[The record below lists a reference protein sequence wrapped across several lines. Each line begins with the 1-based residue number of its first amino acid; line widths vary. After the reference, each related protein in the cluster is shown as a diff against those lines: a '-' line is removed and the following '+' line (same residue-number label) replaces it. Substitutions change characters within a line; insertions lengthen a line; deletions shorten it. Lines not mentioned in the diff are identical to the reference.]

1 MARLR
6 GASLAVLALALGL
19 ASCGQ
24 LPADG
29 TTSDSP
35 IFGGTAD
42 TTDSA
47 VMALIHQM
55 TASTSSACSGTTIAT
70 VGASGIFLTAGH
82 CVVANDG
89 MGHVTTPLKV
99 AGPADVYII
108 PGPDWMTSVGL
119 FQYYGVAQVAVHP
132 QYDGAV
138 DSPFD
143 VALVRYLGA
152 LPSTPV
158 IPALAPADDKL
169 TTGSSITV
177 VGFGKTQT
185 NTMNSQRREVDR
197 VIQSIATNQFV
208 YDQTDLKGACEGD
221 SGGPALVTTAAGLRV
236 AGVTSFGDPDCTMV
250 GASVR
255 VSPAAAFIQSFIDA
269 VPKTVSCDDCT
280 LASVG
285 PGNACVDA
293 SAACGP
299 PSSDCAKFAACAGG
313 CQSGACVTQCGQSFP
328 AGATAY
334 DKVLSCQCD
343 ACAGPCSSSMGCVGR
358 LPTTGSAGAPGV
370 TGTGTGTGGAGGT
383 SVVVTGVGGSLGAA
397 GSSTGGAGGA
407 GGAGGST
414 PGVTAAPGGKSGC
427 GCDLGSPS
435 GPRSGAGALFAL
447 ALVAKRSRRRS
458 RS

>member
-1 MARLR
+1 MVRPR
-6 GASLAVLALALGL
+6 GTSFAVLALALGL
-19 ASCGQ
+19 ASCSQ

-29 TTSDSP
+29 TTTDSP

-42 TTDSA
+42 TTDNA

-108 PGPDWMTSVGL
+108 PGPDWMTSVGQ

-143 VALVRYLGA
+143 VALVRYQGA

-185 NTMNSQRREVDR
+185 DTMNSQRREVAR
-197 VIQSIATNQFV
+197 VIQTIATNQFV

-221 SGGPALVTTAAGLRV
+221 SGGPALVTTPAGLRV

-255 VSPAAAFIQSFIDA
+255 VSPAAAFIQSFIDS

-299 PSSDCAKFAACAGG
+299 QTSVCAQFAACAGG
-313 CQSGACVTQCGQSFP
+313 CQTGACVTQCRQSFP

-334 DKVLSCQCD
+334 DKVVNCQCD
-343 ACAGPCSSSMGCVGR
+343 ACAGPCSSSMGCIGHM
-358 LPTTGSAGAPGV
+358 PATGSAGAPG
-370 TGTGTGTGGAGGT
+370 GTGAGGSGAGGT
-383 SVVVTGVGGSLGAA
+383 SVVVTGVGGSVGVA
-397 GSSTGGAGGA
+397 GSSAGGGAGAGGA
-407 GGAGGST
+407 GGTTA
-414 PGVTAAPGGKSGC
+414 GVTAAAGGKSGC

-435 GPRSGAGALFAL
+435 GPRSGVGALFAL
-447 ALVAKRSRRRS
+447 ALVATRARRRH
-458 RS
+458 RR